1 MAESRTALPVG
12 ASSTAA
18 DRTASFDDDAFD
30 EDPLQRDGVGSADG
44 FGQFVDKV
52 SCNS

>member
-1 MAESRTALPVG
+1 MAESRAALSVG
-12 ASSTAA
+12 AGSTAA
-18 DRTASFDDDAFD
+18 DRTASVDDDAFD
-30 EDPLQRDGVGSADG
+30 EDPLRRDGVGSAGG